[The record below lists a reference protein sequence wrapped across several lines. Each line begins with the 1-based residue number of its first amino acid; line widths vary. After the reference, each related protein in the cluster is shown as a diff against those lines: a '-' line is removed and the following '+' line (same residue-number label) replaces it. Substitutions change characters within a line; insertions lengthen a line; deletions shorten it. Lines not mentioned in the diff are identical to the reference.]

1 MRYRFSYLFL
11 TWLSFAL
18 VLSAVIAAHTEIE
31 TGVPGDGHWS
41 YGELVSPE
49 PPTPRDSRWCRN
61 EIDQFV
67 LSRLEHAGREPSAA
81 ADRYTLIKRLYY
93 DLVGLPPDL
102 ETVDTF
108 VASDSVDAY
117 EQLADDLLRSPHFGE
132 RWGRHW
138 LDKARY
144 ADSDGY
150 EADKAR
156 PNAWRYRDWVI
167 DAINQDMPY
176 DQFSIKQL
184 AGDLLGQATPLD
196 RLATAFHRQTHTN
209 NEGGVDQ
216 EEFRVKAVVDRVNTT
231 GAVWLGLTLGCAQC
245 HDHKYDQIAQ
255 REYYELF
262 AFFNNADET
271 DADVRVNQFLSEEKA
286 CQLESQTVRL
296 EQQVEERRSELLSEL
311 PVLEQQLIERV
322 SSDDPDAKPETVP
335 DPIRQILD
343 ISVDER
349 NPQQQQQLADYF
361 VSLDPSSVQLRDKIT
376 EVIRDLDEAWGR
388 GETMS
393 SPVIAQRDE
402 PRKTHLLHRGDFLQP
417 GEEVVCDTLGV
428 FPALSKDQPNRLDL
442 AQWLFDEANPLVP
455 RVAVNHLWAKLFGHG
470 LVRTMNDFGVRGEPP
485 THPDLLDWLAV
496 KYKEL
501 GWSRK
506 ALIKTIVMSS
516 TYRQSSRIPNQDPL
530 DTDLPGNPLSNRLL
544 GRQNRF
550 RVDAEIVRDLYLSAS
565 GLLSAKIGGPSV
577 FPPLPVGIAELS
589 FGNSF
594 SWETSSGEDRYRRG
608 MYTFFKR
615 TSPHPNLL
623 TFDCPDA
630 NTTNVQRPQSNT
642 PLAALATL
650 NNKVFVEAAQVM
662 ASRVLSF
669 RLDDDSARMARAVR
683 ICIARPPTDDELND
697 LVALLDQSR
706 SWYAENTIEA
716 EQIVGQHRP
725 DGVPVAEAAAWV
737 TAARVVLNLD
747 EFITRE

>member
-31 TGVPGDGHWS
+31 TGVAGDGHWS

-117 EQLADDLLRSPHFGE
+117 EQLVDDLLRSPHFGE

-167 DAINQDMPY
+167 DTINQDMPY

-286 CQLESQTVRL
+286 RQLESQTVRL

-311 PVLEQQLIERV
+311 PVLEQLVR
-322 SSDDPDAKPETVP
+322 
-335 DPIRQILD
+335 R
-343 ISVDER
+343 
-349 NPQQQQQLADYF
+349 
-361 VSLDPSSVQLRDKIT
+361 
-376 EVIRDLDEAWGR
+376 
-388 GETMS
+388 
-393 SPVIAQRDE
+393 
-402 PRKTHLLHRGDFLQP
+402 DFL
-417 GEEVVCDTLGV
+417 T
-428 FPALSKDQPNRLDL
+428 
-442 AQWLFDEANPLVP
+442 
-455 RVAVNHLWAKLFGHG
+455 
-470 LVRTMNDFGVRGEPP
+470 T
-485 THPDLLDWLAV
+485 T
-496 KYKEL
+496 
-501 GWSRK
+501 
-506 ALIKTIVMSS
+506 
-516 TYRQSSRIPNQDPL
+516 
-530 DTDLPGNPLSNRLL
+530 
-544 GRQNRF
+544 
-550 RVDAEIVRDLYLSAS
+550 AS
-565 GLLSAKIGGPSV
+565 GLGVLALGS
-577 FPPLPVGIAELS
+577 
-589 FGNSF
+589 
-594 SWETSSGEDRYRRG
+594 
-608 MYTFFKR
+608 
-615 TSPHPNLL
+615 LL
-623 TFDCPDA
+623 TENGVLAASQVASPLAPDA
-630 NTTNVQRPQSNT
+630 GHFPAKAKNCIFFFQAGAPSHID
-642 PLAALATL
+642 L
-650 NNKVFVEAAQVM
+650 F
-662 ASRVLSF
+662 
-669 RLDDDSARMARAVR
+669 ARTWYQIWERWRM
-683 ICIARPPTDDELND
+683 IC
-697 LVALLDQSR
+697 
-706 SWYAENTIEA
+706 
-716 EQIVGQHRP
+716 
-725 DGVPVAEAAAWV
+725 
-737 TAARVVLNLD
+737 
-747 EFITRE
+747 